1 MIQYLQRLKH
11 KKGFT
16 LVELA
21 VVVGIIAVLTAIIM
35 VNMIGGDTD
44 KILAANSNAKVFFT
58 ASQLTLTRIQLTE
71 RSIVDYQGNTAFIEY
86 KNGANTLNGKYLFM
100 EARFSENGIVWLH
113 VDNYLNKLMTRPE
126 DDTMTADTMTALE
139 KYIST
144 NINEYVSESADG
156 YFYALCDENFTVTF
170 AHYCK
175 DRLPVF
181 NGDTLSEFRDKYMIG
196 TGVKLP
202 GMGSII
208 GTCSDVYTI
217 GSPAAGDYAFGIPVA
232 SDANFSKYLSN

>member
-1 MIQYLQRLKH
+1 
-11 KKGFT
+11 
-16 LVELA
+16 
-21 VVVGIIAVLTAIIM
+21 
-35 VNMIGGDTD
+35 
-44 KILAANSNAKVFFT
+44 
-58 ASQLTLTRIQLTE
+58 
-71 RSIVDYQGNTAFIEY
+71 
-86 KNGANTLNGKYLFM
+86 M
-100 EARFSENGIVWLH
+100 EAKFSENGIVWLH
-113 VDNYLNKLMTRPE
+113 ADNYLNKLMVRTE
-126 DDTMTADTMTALE
+126 ADTMTALE

-175 DRLPVF
+175 DRLPMF
-181 NGDTLSEFRDKYMIG
+181 SGDTLSEFRDKYMIG

>member
-1 MIQYLQRLKH
+1 MKRTAKAAS

-16 LVELA
+16 LIEL
-21 VVVGIIAVLTAIIM
+21 VVVVAIIG
-35 VNMIGGDTD
+35 V
-44 KILAANSNAKVFFT
+44 LAGLLVPTMFDAVTNSRIASAQQTAKVI
-58 ASQLTLTRIQLTE
+58 RD
-71 RSIVDYQGNTAFIEY
+71 R
-86 KNGANTLNGKYLFM
+86 
-100 EARFSENGIVWLH
+100 
-113 VDNYLNKLMTRPE
+113 
-126 DDTMTADTMTALE
+126 
-139 KYIST
+139 
-144 NINEYVSESADG
+144 SADG

-181 NGDTLSEFRDKYMIG
+181 NGDALSEFRDKYMIG

>member
-1 MIQYLQRLKH
+1 M
-11 KKGFT
+11 
-16 LVELA
+16 
-21 VVVGIIAVLTAIIM
+21 
-35 VNMIGGDTD
+35 D
-44 KILAANSNAKVFFT
+44 
-58 ASQLTLTRIQLTE
+58 
-71 RSIVDYQGNTAFIEY
+71 
-86 KNGANTLNGKYLFM
+86 
-100 EARFSENGIVWLH
+100 
-113 VDNYLNKLMTRPE
+113 P
-126 DDTMTADTMTALE
+126 LE

-175 DRLPVF
+175 DRLPMF

>member
-35 VNMIGGDTD
+35 VNMLGGDTE

-58 ASQLTLTRIQLTE
+58 ASQLTLTRIELTE
-71 RSIVDYQGNTAFIEY
+71 RSIVDYQSGDTAFIEY

-100 EARFSENGIVWLH
+100 EAKFSENGIVWLH

-126 DDTMTADTMTALE
+126 SGTMDPLE

-170 AHYCK
+170 AHYFK
-175 DRLPVF
+175 DRLPMF
-181 NGDTLSEFRDKYMIG
+181 YGDTLSEFRDKYMIG